1 MNNIISNC
9 PLCEE
14 HSLHLIGQEE
24 TQMMQCLNCGYT
36 STSKFIGDKETNEE
50 YNKLTDDMKKWS
62 KEFNGRIWIPT
73 MLTLPI
79 GMLYPFDDDNGDM
92 KWRFAEMV
100 DISEEEQKNYPI
112 PGDTEQYYER
122 MYDVENAKGYDEF
135 FEGMVELNG
144 RLKEESKNQ
153 DTPTKIKLPKLN
165 KID

>member
-14 HSLHLIGQEE
+14 HSLHLMGQGEA
-24 TQMMQCLNCGYT
+24 QMMQCLNCGYT

-50 YNKLTDDMKKWS
+50 YNKLTEDMKNWS

-79 GMLYPFDDDNGDM
+79 GMLYPFDDVNGDM
-92 KWRFAEMV
+92 KWRFAEMI
-100 DISEEEQKNYPI
+100 DIPEEDRTNYPV
-112 PGDTEQYYER
+112 PGDTEQYYEQ
-122 MYDVENAKGYDEF
+122 MYDIDNAKEYDEF
-135 FEGMVELNG
+135 FESMVELNG
-144 RLKEESKNQ
+144 RLKQET
-153 DTPTKIKLPKLN
+153 TPTQTEIKLPKLN

>member
-1 MNNIISNC
+1 MNIISNC

-14 HSLHLIGQEE
+14 HSLHILGEE
-24 TQMMQCLNCGYT
+24 EAQMMQCLNCGYT

-50 YNKLTDDMKKWS
+50 YNKLTDDMKNWS

-73 MLTLPI
+73 MMTLPV

-100 DISEEEQKNYPI
+100 DIPEEERKNYPV

-122 MYDVENAKGYDEF
+122 RYDVDNAKEYDEF
-135 FEGMVELNG
+135 FEGMVELND
-144 RLKEESKNQ
+144 RLKEKSNTSNE
-153 DTPTKIKLPKLN
+153 IKLPKLK

>member
-1 MNNIISNC
+1 MQMVSNC

-14 HSLHLIGQEE
+14 HSLHILGEEE

-50 YNKLTDDMKKWS
+50 YNKLTEDMKKWS

-79 GMLYPFDDDNGDM
+79 GMLYPQDDSDGNM
-92 KWRFAEMV
+92 KWYFSEMV
-100 DISEEEQKNYPI
+100 DIPEEDRKNYPV

-122 MYDVENAKGYDEF
+122 MYDVHNTKEYDEF
-135 FEGMVELNG
+135 FEGMVELNS
-144 RLKEESKNQ
+144 RLKEEANG
-153 DTPTKIKLPKLN
+153 
-165 KID
+165 